1 MKIFTHLLEKVMLWS
16 RHRYAPYYLGGL
28 SFAEACVLP
37 FPPPDAMLAPMSLA
51 NPPRAWRYAGLTTI
65 TSVLGGML
73 GYFIGFM
80 FFELIA
86 PLLQDYG
93 YTDKYVLAENRFK
106 EWGVWAVF
114 IAGFS
119 PIPYKIFTIS
129 AGVLQMSLFPFII
142 ASLLGRGARF
152 YLVAGLMVLGGAK
165 MEKHLHRY
173 VDIIG
178 WVITVAIVIVL
189 YFILRG

>member
-1 MKIFTHLLEKVMLWS
+1 MKLFSRFFDTVMRWS

-37 FPPPDAMLAPMSLA
+37 FPPPDVMLAPMALA
-51 NPPRAWRYAGLTTI
+51 NPARAWWLAGLTTI
-65 TSVLGGML
+65 MSVLGGML
-73 GYFIGFM
+73 GYLIGVF

-86 PLLQDYG
+86 PLLHEYG
-93 YTDKYVLAENRFK
+93 YWDKYLAAVAKFK
-106 EWGVWAVF
+106 EWGAWAVF

-129 AGVLQMSLFPFII
+129 AGVMQLSLFPFVM

-152 YLVAGLMVLGGAK
+152 FMVAALMRWGGAK
-165 MEKHLHRY
+165 MEKQLHQS
-173 VDIIG
+173 VDLIG
-178 WVITVAIVIVL
+178 WIVLAIVIAL
-189 YFILRG
+189 YFIFTR